1 MFGLKPKLPVTEVE
15 RLWVD
20 EGFRRLKHALGEK
33 RMRDC
38 NVVEPTDEFF
48 PDPYD
53 RSEAAL
59 EAIFCR
65 VCVYMQVDRNAV
77 ELAVIPDTDELIE
90 MLPRYSHKSDG
101 VAGLHFGQS
110 ADEKPLIGIRQSLL
124 KDPTAVVATV
134 AHELGHV
141 VLLDGGHLSREV
153 EDMEPMT
160 DLVTVYLGMGI
171 FTANASRRFHKFQ
184 DDRSEGWSASR
195 LGYLPEVVYGYALAL
210 FAKQR
215 GESAPEW
222 ENHLTTNVKAYFRRS
237 ASWLEKNSPALA

>member
-1 MFGLKPKLPVTEVE
+1 MFGLQPKLPVTIDE
-15 RLWVD
+15 RQWVD
-20 EGFRRLKHALGEK
+20 EGFRRLKRALGEK

-38 NVVEPTDEFF
+38 TIIEPTDGFF

-53 RSEAAL
+53 RSESAL

-65 VCVYMQVDRNAV
+65 VCGYMQVDRSAV

-101 VAGLHFGQS
+101 AAGLHFGQS
-110 ADEKPLIGIRQSLL
+110 ADEKPLIGIRHSLL

-215 GESAPEW
+215 GESDPEW

-237 ASWLEKNSPALA
+237 AKWLERNSPTLA